1 MTSKTKPTSTGNV
14 FKDLVVLGRGD
25 VEAATLIVKL
35 AQRISKKELAIETV
49 ASSLGVEL
57 QTLGA
62 LLSGQRKGFSV
73 SRLRQL
79 IDDLERAFPSKKK
92 ARSGQPNA
100 APRAPGVATRV
111 ATTTA
116 DSGGLLGSGEEQSTG

>member
-1 MTSKTKPTSTGNV
+1 MAVPFKSTGNV
-14 FKDLVVLGRGD
+14 FKDLTVLGRGN
-25 VEAATLIVKL
+25 VEAATLLVKFAEKL
-35 AQRISKKELAIETV
+35 SKKKLDAVVVAPMLQLDLPELED
-49 ASSLGVEL
+49 
-57 QTLGA
+57 
-62 LLSGQRKGFSV
+62 LLTG
-73 SRLRQL
+73 RLHAFPVVRLKQL

-100 APRAPGVATRV
+100 APRAPCVATRV